1 MLNDFLISLKVKNAY
16 TVNQIIYSLQRF
28 PLLGKLIPN
37 SLYKMKCFKI
47 ISIIISIIIQIVKIF
62 GFKLLYILVFLI
74 YPLSIYQSYSQELI
88 IHIYLFL
95 ALIGCFSNTEIFNPT
110 KDKYYMIVLMKMNA
124 KNHTLSNFIYFLSS
138 IFIGHITAMFLLV
151 NNIVSWYN
159 IILLATLTILLKFI
173 AINFYFYRM
182 KKSNK
187 VINENKPSSW
197 SVYFGLMIGGLAL
210 AYGLPY
216 FNIVISL
223 PVFYVFALIVIVL
236 GLLSIKSIF
245 SYDKYAWLYKKLLN
259 KDTVFAPQQDNTQVI
274 ASNIQKQISVDKN
287 ITSDKSGFAFFHD
300 LFVKR
305 HRKILID
312 SAKKTTVVIL
322 IVVLV
327 VAILTLINP
336 QIKTS
341 VNSFTLLFLPYMLFL
356 MYFINTG
363 KNITNAM
370 FMNCDHSMLSYRFF
384 RQSKTVLALF
394 KERLKTIIFINLLP
408 TLTLAISLCFLLFIT
423 GGTNNY
429 LNYLVIFFSILSMS
443 IFFSVHNLIIYYLL
457 QPYNVGMEM
466 KSSTYTV
473 INIITYWACYYISQ
487 MKVTTLVFGSLMILF
502 AVIYSFISLFLVYK
516 YAPKTFKLR

>member
-1 MLNDFLISLKVKNAY
+1 MLNDFLISFKVKNAY

-28 PLLGKLIPN
+28 PLLGKLIPS

-62 GFKLLYILVFLI
+62 GFKLLYVLIFLI
-74 YPLSIYQSYSQELI
+74 YPLSIYQSYSQELF

-124 KNHTLSNFIYFLSS
+124 KNHTLANFIYFLSS
-138 IFIGHITAMFLLV
+138 IFIGHITAMLLLV
-151 NNIVSWYN
+151 SNIVSWYN
-159 IILLATLTILLKFI
+159 IILLALTTIFLKFI

-197 SVYFGLMIGGLAL
+197 SVYLGLLLSGLAL

-216 FNIVISL
+216 FNMTITL
-223 PVFYVFALIVIVL
+223 PIFYILNILIFVL
-236 GLLSIKSIF
+236 GLLAIKNIF
-245 SYDKYAWLYKKLLN
+245 NYDRYAWLYKKLLN
-259 KDTVFAPQQDNTQVI
+259 KDTVFAVPQDNTKVI
-274 ASNIQKQISVDKN
+274 ASNIQKQISIDKN
-287 ITSDKSGFAFFHD
+287 ITSDKVGFAFFHD
-300 LFVKR
+300 LFIKR

-322 IVVLV
+322 IVAIVTS
-327 VAILTLINP
+327 ILTVINLD
-336 QIKTS
+336 IKKGI
-341 VNSFTLLFLPYMLFL
+341 NEFTLLFLPYMLFL

-363 KNITNAM
+363 KNVTNAM

-394 KERLKTIIFINLLP
+394 KERLKTVIVINLLP
-408 TLTLAISLCFLLFIT
+408 TLTLAISLCFLLFIS
-423 GGTNNY
+423 GGTDNY

-457 QPYNVGMEM
+457 QPYNIGMEM

-502 AVIYSFISLFLVYK
+502 AIIYSFISLFLVYK

>member
-1 MLNDFLISLKVKNAY
+1 MLNDFLISFKVKNAY

-28 PLLGKLIPN
+28 PLLGKLIPS

-62 GFKLLYILVFLI
+62 GFKLLYVLIFLI
-74 YPLSIYQSYSQELI
+74 YPLSIYQSYSQELF

-124 KNHTLSNFIYFLSS
+124 KNHTLANFIYFLSS

-151 NNIVSWYN
+151 SNIVSWYN
-159 IILLATLTILLKFI
+159 IILLALTTIFLKFI

-197 SVYFGLMIGGLAL
+197 SVYLGLLLSGLAL

-216 FNIVISL
+216 FNMTITL
-223 PVFYVFALIVIVL
+223 PIFYILNILIFVL
-236 GLLSIKSIF
+236 GLLAIKNIF
-245 SYDKYAWLYKKLLN
+245 NYDRYAWLYKKLLN
-259 KDTVFAPQQDNTQVI
+259 KDTVFAVPQDNTKVI
-274 ASNIQKQISVDKN
+274 ASNIQKQISIDKN
-287 ITSDKSGFAFFHD
+287 ITSDKVGFAFFHD
-300 LFVKR
+300 LFIKR

-322 IVVLV
+322 IVAIVTS
-327 VAILTLINP
+327 ILTVINLD
-336 QIKTS
+336 IKKGI
-341 VNSFTLLFLPYMLFL
+341 NEFTLLFLPYMLFL

-363 KNITNAM
+363 KNVTNAM

-394 KERLKTIIFINLLP
+394 KERLKTVIVINLLP
-408 TLTLAISLCFLLFIT
+408 TLTLAISLCFLLFIS
-423 GGTNNY
+423 GGTDNY

-457 QPYNVGMEM
+457 QPYNIGMEM

-502 AVIYSFISLFLVYK
+502 AIIYSFISLFLVYK
-516 YAPKTFKLR
+516 YDTKTFKLR